1 MRLVV
6 LISGTG
12 SNLQAIL
19 DACRDGVLD
28 AGVQLVVAS
37 RADAPGLLRAQKAG
51 VPTACLSRKE
61 LLASGGSRED
71 FDRQLADLVQSAR
84 PDRVVLAGWMLL
96 VGPSFLDRFDGCV
109 LNLHPALP
117 GAFAGT
123 EAIARAWQAF
133 GRGEVSHTGVMVHR
147 VVPEMDAGP
156 VVASATVPIYA
167 ADSLADLEARV
178 HQTEHGLLIEALQAE
193 ARTVAAAQEA

>member
-19 DACRDGVLD
+19 DACRDGMLD
-28 AGVQLVVAS
+28 ASVELVVSS
-37 RADAPGLLRAQKAG
+37 RADALGLLRAQRAG
-51 VPTACLSRKE
+51 VATACLSRKE
-61 LLASGGSRED
+61 ILAGGGSRED
-71 FDRQLADLVQSAR
+71 FDRQLADLVERAR

-96 VGPSFLDRFDGCV
+96 VGPTFLDRFEGRV

-117 GAFAGT
+117 GAFPGT
-123 EAIARAWQAF
+123 EAIARAWHAF
-133 GRGEVSHTGVMVHR
+133 GRGEVGHTGVMVHR

-156 VVASATVPIYA
+156 VVASAIVPIHVSDA
-167 ADSLADLEARV
+167 LEDLEARV
-178 HQTEHGLLIEALQAE
+178 HQTEHALLIAALQAE
-193 ARTVAAAQEA
+193 SRDLAAGH